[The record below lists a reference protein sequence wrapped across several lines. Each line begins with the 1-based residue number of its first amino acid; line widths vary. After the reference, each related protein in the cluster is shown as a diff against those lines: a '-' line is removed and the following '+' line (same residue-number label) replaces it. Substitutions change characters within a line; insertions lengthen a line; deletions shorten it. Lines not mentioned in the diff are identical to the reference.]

1 MKTLNKI
8 DVLIYSHALRSTGII
23 LQMNNTPFT
32 PSNTASWN
40 KLIELASEIQSPVNS
55 ATITK
60 LFTEDSHR
68 VEKYSLKTGN
78 LKLDF
83 SKNLIDDAI
92 WEQLL
97 RLANESPLSSHRDA
111 MFAGEAINRTEDRA
125 VLHAALRS
133 NPEDASTPDEQQ
145 RSAQVEMQLAAV
157 ERISN
162 DIRQGDWLGS
172 TGKPIT
178 DIINIG
184 IGGSDLGPKMA
195 CTALE
200 EFAHERINVH
210 FISNVDGAQILS
222 LLKKLD
228 AETTLVSIASKTF
241 TTQETMLNAKTVI
254 QWFKDKLGLKNAQ
267 NSRHFIGLTA
277 NPAAAVAYGIP
288 ETQILE
294 FSDWVGGR
302 YSLWSS
308 IGLSIAIS
316 IGFENFK
323 AMLAGAHEMDLHF
336 KNAPLEKNMPVILGL
351 LGIWYSNF
359 LNAQSIAVI
368 PYCERLLL
376 LPSYLQQLDME
387 SNGKSTSLDGNPV
400 NYNTGPILWGQT
412 GTNGQHAFFQLLH
425 QGTRMAPIDFIATI
439 KDNLSNPEHHQVLLG
454 NMLAQS
460 SALMEGQEA
469 PEGQQHRYYPGNKPS
484 NTLLLNELTPKNFGA
499 LIALYEHKV
508 FVQGSI
514 WNINSF
520 DQWGVELGKKMANS
534 LLDQGSNNENLDP
547 STKALFDYIE
557 GKD

>member
-1 MKTLNKI
+1 MCAHLLKHSREYFLK
-8 DVLIYSHALRSTGII
+8 
-23 LQMNNTPFT
+23 MNNASYNPA
-32 PSNTASWN
+32 NTAAWN
-40 KLIELASEIQSPVNS
+40 RLLELASETLSSDKGIAINQ
-55 ATITK
+55 
-60 LFTEDSHR
+60 LFQEDSQR
-68 VEKYSLKTGN
+68 FEKYSLKAGE

-83 SKNLIDDAI
+83 SKNLVNDNI
-92 WEQLL
+92 WEQLIN
-97 RLANESPLSSHRDA
+97 LAEQSPLETHRAA
-111 MFAGEAINRTEDRA
+111 MFAGEKINNTEDRA

-133 NPEDASTPDEQQ
+133 TESDAS
-145 RSAQVEMQLAAV
+145 SAEEKARAEQVERQLQAV
-157 ERISN
+157 KAVSEE
-162 DIRQGDWLGS
+162 IRSGSWTGS

-200 EFAHERINVH
+200 EYAHERINVH

-222 LLKKLD
+222 TLKKLD
-228 AETTLVSIASKTF
+228 PETTLVSIASKTF
-241 TTQETMLNAKTVI
+241 TTQETMLNAKTAI
-254 QWFKDKLGLKNAQ
+254 QWFKDKLGLENPKNSA
-267 NSRHFIGLTA
+267 HFIGLTA
-277 NPAAAVAYGIP
+277 NPEAAINYGIP
-288 ETQILE
+288 KNQILE

-316 IGFENFK
+316 IGFDNFK
-323 AMLAGAHEMDLHF
+323 QMLDGAREMDLHF
-336 KNAPLEKNMPVILGL
+336 QQAPLEKNMPVILAL

-359 LNAQSIAVI
+359 LNAQSIAII

-387 SNGKSTSLDGNPV
+387 SNGKSTSLQGESV
-400 NYNTGPILWGQT
+400 SYNTGPILWGQT

-425 QGTRMAPIDFIATI
+425 QGTRLAPIDFIAAV

-460 SALMEGQEA
+460 SALMEGQAA
-469 PEGQQHRYYPGNKPS
+469 PEGEQHRYYPGNKPS
-484 NTLLLNELTPKNFGA
+484 NTLLLNELSPRNFGA
-499 LIALYEHKV
+499 LIALYENKV

-534 LLDQGSNNENLDP
+534 LLDQGSSASSLDA
-547 STKALFDYIE
+547 STKALYDYI
-557 GKD
+557 DQQS

>member
-1 MKTLNKI
+1 MCAHLLKHSREYFFK
-8 DVLIYSHALRSTGII
+8 
-23 LQMNNTPFT
+23 MNNASYNPA
-32 PSNTASWN
+32 NTAAWN
-40 KLIELASEIQSPVNS
+40 RLLELASETLSSDKGIAINQ
-55 ATITK
+55 
-60 LFTEDSHR
+60 LFQEDSQR
-68 VEKYSLKTGN
+68 FEKYSLKTGE

-83 SKNLIDDAI
+83 SKNLVNDDI
-92 WEQLL
+92 WEQLIN
-97 RLANESPLSSHRDA
+97 LAQQSPLETHRAA
-111 MFAGEAINRTEDRA
+111 MFAGEKINNTEDRA

-133 NPEDASTPDEQQ
+133 TESDAL
-145 RSAQVEMQLAAV
+145 SAEEKARAEQVERQLQAV
-157 ERISN
+157 KAVSEE
-162 DIRQGDWLGS
+162 IRSGSWTGS

-200 EFAHERINVH
+200 EYAHERINVH

-222 LLKKLD
+222 TLKKLD
-228 AETTLVSIASKTF
+228 PETTIVSIASKTF
-241 TTQETMLNAKTVI
+241 TTQETMLNAKTAI
-254 QWFKDKLGLKNAQ
+254 QWFKDNLGLDNPKNSA
-267 NSRHFIGLTA
+267 HFIGLTA
-277 NPAAAVAYGIP
+277 NPEAAINYGIP
-288 ETQILE
+288 KNQILE

-323 AMLAGAHEMDLHF
+323 QMLNGAREMDLHF
-336 KNAPLEKNMPVILGL
+336 QQAPLEKNMPVILAL

-359 LNAQSIAVI
+359 LNAQSIAII

-387 SNGKSTSLDGNPV
+387 SNGKSTSLQGESV
-400 NYNTGPILWGQT
+400 SYNTGPILWGQT

-425 QGTRMAPIDFIATI
+425 QGTRLAPIDFIAAV

-460 SALMEGQEA
+460 SALMEGQAA
-469 PEGQQHRYYPGNKPS
+469 PEGEQHRYYPGNKPS
-484 NTLLLNELTPKNFGA
+484 NTLLLNELSPKNFGA
-499 LIALYEHKV
+499 LIALYENKV

-534 LLDQGSNNENLDP
+534 LLDQGSSASNLDA
-547 STKALFDYIE
+547 STKALYDYI
-557 GKD
+557 DQNS